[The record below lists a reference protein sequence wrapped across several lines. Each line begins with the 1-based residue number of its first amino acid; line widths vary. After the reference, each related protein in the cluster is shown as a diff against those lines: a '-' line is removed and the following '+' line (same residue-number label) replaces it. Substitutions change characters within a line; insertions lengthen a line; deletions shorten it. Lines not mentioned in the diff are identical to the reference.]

1 VIQPIPATGSSNSSK
16 EASEMAWGDR
26 FGQPP
31 AGVGPAGPV
40 TAAGLGK
47 AGATGI
53 RGSVESV
60 LGIAGDIP
68 RLAGRAGRW
77 ASGKT
82 GLGDPEQVGAAVERN
97 VQGVINPATKI
108 IRALQL
114 AGVIDAD
121 TAEKIIAVQAPGSQ
135 EIGAATDWM
144 VKQLPESVSGP
155 IQDIARHQA
164 ANPAERFAETAGG
177 FAGTAFLPGGAIS
190 RVARPFVAAAGTEA
204 AGAAV
209 PEEYEDVARLVAG
222 MVLGGGKAGVERGF
236 RERSALRVVG
246 TTPAAANRVK
256 QLLIDQGM
264 TPQEATARMKE
275 FGSEATLMDVGPITR
290 QEAQQ
295 IHATPG
301 PGRGIIDPMLRE
313 RERGAN
319 RRLEADVTMAVGPEL
334 RRTDVLQALKDRAA
348 ALSPEYKAAHAAQT
362 KPVATQ
368 SILDEIDSDLAVVK
382 SPETEAALKR
392 IRKSL
397 FLRDTEQLDPSS
409 EGLHEAR
416 KAIDNVLYDSQGR
429 PRDVGGDTARRL
441 GDYRK
446 QIDEALGEA
455 GPIKEVDVK
464 RAQIGKEERA
474 FTKGEEVYETPRGSP
489 SAVEFQR
496 TWDAMTPGERGHVLS
511 GVNVETWRQLNISA
525 NDRVK
530 LQNLLKG
537 EGKLTQQRLASVVG
551 EDKAQA
557 LMNALGREKTFQET
571 YNKVVQGSKT
581 GETVS
586 RKGGIVQ
593 AAMQALPEIAAVG
606 AAGGPWAALTS
617 AGSNARR
624 IGWDVLSRRGATSR
638 DAEMAKLLTSQ
649 RPDDIARAM
658 QIMQERG
665 SVLPPA
671 IVTALLARQQDTAR
685 RKEDQP

>member
-1 VIQPIPATGSSNSSK
+1 METV
-16 EASEMAWGDR
+16 
-26 FGQPP
+26 GQ
-31 AGVGPAGPV
+31 
-40 TAAGLGK
+40 
-47 AGATGI
+47 
-53 RGSVESV
+53 
-60 LGIAGDIP
+60 
-68 RLAGRAGRW
+68 
-77 ASGKT
+77 
-82 GLGDPEQVGAAVERN
+82 
-97 VQGVINPATKI
+97 
-108 IRALQL
+108 
-114 AGVIDAD
+114 
-121 TAEKIIAVQAPGSQ
+121 
-135 EIGAATDWM
+135 
-144 VKQLPESVSGP
+144 
-155 IQDIARHQA
+155 
-164 ANPAERFAETAGG
+164 
-177 FAGTAFLPGGAIS
+177 FAGTAFLPGGAMS

-209 PEEYEDVARLVAG
+209 PEEYENVARLVAG
-222 MVLGGGKAGVERGF
+222 MVLGGGIARGERSF
-236 RERSALRVVG
+236 RERSALRIIG

-264 TPQEATARMKE
+264 TAEEATARMRAL
-275 FGSEATLMDVGPITR
+275 GPEATLMDVGPITR

-301 PGRGIIDPMLRE
+301 PGRGVIDPMLRE

-319 RRLEADVTMAVGPEL
+319 RRLETDVTTAVGPEL
-334 RRTDVLQALKDRAA
+334 QRTDILQALKDRAA
-348 ALSPEYKAAHAAQT
+348 ALSPEYKAAHAAQE
-362 KPVATQ
+362 KPVETQ
-368 SILDEIDSDLAVVK
+368 GIVDAIDSDLAVVK
-382 SPETEAALKR
+382 SPETANALKR

-397 FLRDTEQLDPSS
+397 HLPDGKKDPQTGEVTYELDPSS

-429 PRDVGGDTARRL
+429 PRDVGADTARRL
-441 GDYRK
+441 NDYRR

-474 FTKGEEVYETPRGSP
+474 FTRGEEIYETPRGSP
-489 SAVEFQR
+489 STVEFQR

-530 LQNLLKG
+530 LQTLLKG

-557 LMNALGREKTFQET
+557 LMDALGREKTFQET

-586 RKGGIVQ
+586 RKGGGGIVQ
-593 AAMQALPEIAAVG
+593 AAAQALPEVAAVG
-606 AAGGPWAALTS
+606 AAGGPWAALAS

-624 IGWDVLSRRGATSR
+624 IGWDILSHRAATGR
-638 DAEMAKLLTSQ
+638 DAEVAKLLITQ

-685 RKEDQP
+685 RKEDQRP